1 VNSADARSAVI
12 EGSLREVALAD
23 VLQLLDLGRK
33 TGVLHVTDAFGRGA
47 RVTLV
52 NGRIRDAALDGEA
65 PRRGERHLRD
75 VVIDLLGWT
84 TGRFAVEPLD
94 EATGHTGG
102 VTVGIDSVL
111 MEAARRA
118 DEWARLADR
127 VPHDRAVPRLVT
139 DGAASTVSLAPEEW
153 QVLAFADGVADL
165 RTIAERV
172 GRDVLAVAGAVHRLV
187 GEGLITVGA
196 VPRDGERSSE
206 I

>member
-1 VNSADARSAVI
+1 MNSADARSAVI

-52 NGRIRDAALDGEA
+52 NGRIRDAAFDGEA

-127 VPHDRAVPRLVT
+127 VPGAHATPRLAPVAPH
-139 DGAASTVSLAPEEW
+139 AAPVALAPEEW
-153 QVLAFADGVADL
+153 EVLAYADGVADL
-165 RTIAERV
+165 RAIAARS
-172 GRDVLAVAGAVHRLV
+172 GRDLLAVAAAVHRLV
-187 GEGLITVGA
+187 GDGLLTVT
-196 VPRDGERSSE
+196 RDAGDASE